1 MVFINENTNVLEGK
15 FEYWQEV
22 LEKNELKRSR
32 AKTEYL
38 EFRFNNK
45 IRGNENDHN
54 LTFGGRRFNKVGK
67 FKSIRINLV
76 REWGNCGR
84 CS

>member
-22 LEKNELKRSR
+22 LEKNELKRR

-45 IRGNENDHN
+45 IRRNENDH
-54 LTFGGRRFNKVGK
+54 
-67 FKSIRINLV
+67 
-76 REWGNCGR
+76 
-84 CS
+84 